1 MISIE
6 AYREIQKHKDYGAS
20 MLKTSQ
26 IMKLSYNTVY
36 KWWNL
41 TEEDFFAFQSEQEFV
56 LDNYRQYFID
66 QRSSDQGPD

>member
-1 MISIE
+1 MISIKT
-6 AYREIQKHKDYGAS
+6 YRELQKHKDYGAS

-41 TEEDFFAFQSEQEFV
+41 TEDDFNAFQSEHEFIQ
-56 LDNYRQYFID
+56 DNYRQYFIE
-66 QRSSDQGPD
+66 QLTESLPL